1 MILSMNVIITLH
13 WQICDNEKKKKTSE
27 THARAL
33 VLFELACYEVW
44 TLQESC
50 TGLECNSSIKN
61 SKIYK
66 AMKLAFWLIVNY

>member
-1 MILSMNVIITLH
+1 MCSLYYTDKFVIM
-13 WQICDNEKKKKTSE
+13 KRKKKTSE

-33 VLFELACYEVW
+33 VLFDLASYEVW
-44 TLQESC
+44 TLEEIC
-50 TGLECNSSIKN
+50 TALDCNSSNKN